1 MPSRFNRCIR
11 LFFFLYMLLLS
22 SCANESA
29 HKESSKPTAT
39 TGTPKTTDT
48 AQPSTLDTAQLPA
61 LDTTAGAHTETS
73 IEPPPEHN
81 NGKPARPATAE
92 ESGNMGSSNSEGGTG
107 IGRGGNGTHP
117 IRTRRGPT
125 AAIQRPTLA
134 RPGIA
139 DSMAAPTPPKPPVQA
154 SITIGLDSGDAVVN
168 SSTSRN
174 DSMAMSTLAYS
185 YFDSIAE
192 NETKYIWAKIKSN
205 STKAETVESLKEHIQ
220 HVMAQPIKASDTN
233 AIKSIFIKGYRFVT
247 ITPDPSPDFDIALLE
262 GEAKQELDIV
272 DGNNWRWSVKLK
284 KDVTSPTSSI
294 TLRIKATNNVN
305 GLKDYEDQQVIM
317 IDVNITKA
325 ESGIANTLTSTTPKS
340 KAGLIIGIL
349 IGVIVL
355 GLIFFFRKKLARVT
369 GMEKK
374 PQVFFSYAWGQERE
388 QFVDKLYDSLK
399 EDGYRVVRDKVSL
412 GYKGVISQFMTSIGK
427 GQFIVVAISDKY
439 LTSEFC
445 MFELFEIFRNSKME
459 KEELVKRIYPV
470 CIENLNLNSPAV
482 IAHYLQFWENKEKE
496 WEQLIKDN
504 TGGVS
509 EEQQADYTRV
519 KRIIAYLG
527 SLLDFLSDVNFL
539 DQQQLSE
546 DNFQQI
552 KSAIQQRIAED
563 V

>member
-1 MPSRFNRCIR
+1 MPSRFNRCIS
-11 LFFFLYMLLLS
+11 LFFLLYIVLCS

-29 HKESSKPTAT
+29 PNEDT
-39 TGTPKTTDT
+39 TTTETSGSPATTDT
-48 AQPSTLDTAQLPA
+48 AGFAPVDSTASTR
-61 LDTTAGAHTETS
+61 TETR
-73 IEPPPEHN
+73 INPTLEN
-81 NGKPARPATAE
+81 NSSTPDKPVTAA
-92 ESGNMGSSNSEGGTG
+92 ESGNASGEGSG
-107 IGRGGNGTHP
+107 IGRGGSGQHAIRNG
-117 IRTRRGPT
+117 RGPT

-134 RPGIA
+134 RPNPGVATDTI
-139 DSMAAPTPPKPPVQA
+139 SMPVPVEPSVQA
-154 SITIGLDSGDAVVN
+154 SGTIGLDTTGPALNAGV
-168 SSTSRN
+168 TRN
-174 DSMAMSTLAYS
+174 DSLALSTLAYS
-185 YFDSIAE
+185 YFDSITE

-205 STKAETVESLKEHIQ
+205 STKAETVSLLKEHIQ
-220 HVMAQPIKASDTN
+220 HVMAQPPKASDTN
-233 AIKSIFIKGYRFVT
+233 SIKSIFIKGYRFVT
-247 ITPDPSPDFDIALLE
+247 ITPDSSADFDIALLE

-284 KDVTSPTSSI
+284 KGVTSPKSSI

-305 GLKDYEDQQVIM
+305 GLKDYVDQQVIM
-317 IDVNITKA
+317 IDVNISKTA
-325 ESGIANTLTSTTPKS
+325 SGIANTLTASSSKS
-340 KAGLIIGIL
+340 RTGLIIGIL
-349 IGVIVL
+349 IGLIVVGVIL
-355 GLIFFFRKKLARVT
+355 FFRKKLARAA
-369 GMEKK
+369 GIEKK
-374 PQVFFSYAWGQERE
+374 PQIFFSYAWGQERE

-399 EDGYRVVRDKVSL
+399 EDGYHVIRDKVSL

-482 IAHYLQFWENKEKE
+482 IARYLKFWENRELE
-496 WEQLIKDN
+496 WEQMIKDN
-504 TGGVS
+504 SGGIS

-552 KSAIQQRIAED
+552 KAAIQARIAED